1 MNHANSTPSRLE
13 QRLARLLATTPPP
26 AAGRN
31 LSRPGVKVD
40 FVYLSEADQHR
51 LDDTISG

>member
-1 MNHANSTPSRLE
+1 MNHVNSTPSRLE

-26 AAGRN
+26 VAGPN

-40 FVYLSEADQHR
+40 FVYLPEADQDR
-51 LDDTISG
+51 LDDTIPG